1 MKIFAL
7 AMATGLAMLTSLTF
21 SADAPAKKGG
31 KRAAAAGA
39 WPADLKATDNIVYK
53 KVGDTPL
60 VLAVFAPTVNKFEK
74 APLVI
79 YIHGGG
85 WGGGDRF
92 RMNKEATLGL
102 IRSLSAAGFVTASI
116 EYRLTKE
123 GAASA
128 MDSAAD
134 CKDAV
139 RFLATH
145 AAEYGIDPDRI
156 GTLGTSAGGHLT
168 LVTALGEDADYPG
181 DPVLASTPA
190 KVQCVAA
197 YYPAT
202 TFLAEDGVE
211 DRFQQENRGRAMF
224 GGTRA
229 EKPDVPRKLSP
240 MRLLKP
246 TSPPIFLAHGDADK
260 TLSVVHS
267 LKMEAAAKAQGVP
280 VECVIS
286 RGAGHG
292 FSGKDIDPNIEEIN
306 RRTFDFFVKYLAAE

>member
-1 MKIFAL
+1 
-7 AMATGLAMLTSLTF
+7 MLTSLAF
-21 SADAPAKKGG
+21 AADPPAAKGAR
-31 KRAAAAGA
+31 RATAGA
-39 WPADLKATDNIVYK
+39 WPTDLKATDNIVYK

-60 VLAVFAPTVNKFEK
+60 VLAVFAPAAKKFEK

-92 RMNKEATLGL
+92 RMSKEATVGL

-123 GAASA
+123 GVASA

-139 RFLATH
+139 RFLTAH
-145 AAEYGIDPDRI
+145 AAEYGINPDRI

-168 LVTALGEDADYPG
+168 LVTALGDDADYPG
-181 DPVLASTPA
+181 DPALGTTPA
-190 KVQCVAA
+190 KVRCVAA

-211 DRFQQENRGRAMF
+211 DRFQQDNRGRAMF

-229 EKPDVPRKLSP
+229 EKPDVPLKLSP
-240 MRLLKP
+240 VRLLKP

-260 TLSVVHS
+260 TLSVEHS
-267 LKMEAAAKAQGVP
+267 LKMAAAATAKGVP

-286 RGAGHG
+286 KGAGHG

-306 RRTFDFFVKYLAAE
+306 RRTFAFFVKYLAAE